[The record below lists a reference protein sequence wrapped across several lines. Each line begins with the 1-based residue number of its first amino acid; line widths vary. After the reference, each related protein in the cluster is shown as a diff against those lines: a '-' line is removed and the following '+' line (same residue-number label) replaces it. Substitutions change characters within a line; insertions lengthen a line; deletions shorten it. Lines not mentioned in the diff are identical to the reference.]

1 MSERETLLALEKRFF
16 SKAFCADRERLASAI
31 HDNFMECGK
40 SGLLTGKAETV
51 ESLSAEPHDRA
62 ITIYNFTCEALGGGC
77 WIAHYVTASD
87 GGLFFRTSIWKKDAD
102 WQLYFHQASPLH
114 CHIDLH
120 EC

>member
-16 SKAFCADRERLASAI
+16 SKEFCANKEWLAAAI

-51 ESLSAEPHDRA
+51 ASLSAEPHDRV
-62 ITIYNFTCEALGGGC
+62 ITIYNFTCEALGEDC

-102 WQLYFHQASPLH
+102 WQLCFHQASPLH
-114 CHIDLH
+114 RHIALH

>member
-1 MSERETLLALEKRFF
+1 MSECETLLALEKRFF
-16 SKAFCADRERLASAI
+16 SKEFCADRERLAAAI

-40 SGLLTGKAETV
+40 SGLLYGKAETV
-51 ESLSAEPHDRA
+51 ASLSAEPHDRA
-62 ITIYNFTCEALGGGC
+62 VAVYNFTGAALGGGC

-87 GGLFFRTSIWKKDAD
+87 GGLFFRTSIWKKETD

-114 CHIDLH
+114 CHIALH